1 MSEMVLPDGWWTCQ
15 VVTIT
20 MLIIEGEVAISR
32 HLRRTS
38 FSLDPDLK
46 PQDQSLVC
54 SALVSEPG
62 KDYRQ
67 GKAAT

>member
-1 MSEMVLPDGWWTCQ
+1 MSEIVLPDGWWTCQ

-38 FSLDPDLK
+38 LSLDPDLK
-46 PQDQSLVC
+46 P
-54 SALVSEPG
+54 
-62 KDYRQ
+62 
-67 GKAAT
+67 